1 MLKNKY
7 SIAVIAGDGIGK
19 EVMPE
24 GIRCLETISS
34 KHGINLDF
42 KEYDFSSVD
51 YYEKHGSMLPEDWKD
66 TLSQHDAIYFGAV
79 GWPEKVPDH
88 ISLWGSLLK
97 FRREFDQYVNLR
109 PVKLMPGVPS
119 PLINRIPG
127 DIDFMIV
134 RENTEGEYSSIGG
147 KMFEG
152 TEREFVVQET
162 VMTKIGIERVL
173 EYAFNLAQTRQCKHL
188 TSATKS
194 NGISITM
201 PYWDELFEKMSKKFP
216 NVKTDKYHIDIL
228 CAHFVLNPNMFDVVV
243 ASNLFGD
250 ILSDLGPACTGTIGI
265 APSGNINPENKY
277 PSLFEPVHGS
287 APDIAGKGIANPI
300 GQIWAGAMMIDHFG
314 FKEASEELVNAVSST
329 LSEENLRTADLAGKA
344 DTKSVGKA
352 IEKMLS

>member
-1 MLKNKY
+1 MQKNKY

-24 GIRCLETISS
+24 GIRCLEAISL

-51 YYEKHGSMLPEDWKD
+51 YYEKHGSMLPEDWKN

-97 FRREFDQYVNLR
+97 FRREFDQYINLR
-109 PVKLMPGVPS
+109 PVKLMPGVTS
-119 PLINRIPG
+119 PLINRKAG

-173 EYAFNLAQTRQCKHL
+173 DYAFNLAQTRKDKHL

-216 NVKTDKYHIDIL
+216 NIRTDKYHIDIL

-287 APDIAGKGIANPI
+287 APDIAGKGIANPV

-314 FKEASEELVNAVSST
+314 FKEASEELIEAISST

-352 IEKMLS
+352 IERMLS